1 MRAQPP
7 ASSHS
12 IPEHSAPAQSTRPAT
27 AYALALPAYL
37 LSIMMLVMQAAGVQV
52 NDACARSKGSQQLDL
67 SYSPLPPGLGALC
80 LLRRSRPGCQ
90 ECCSSATAPSRLSCL
105 HCLVC
110 QMSQLYSQALQLAG
124 AAGPQCLVAVRRQL
138 STSNQWCCVGSLAT
152 AASTSSFSCC
162 CSCCAICQMQ
172 RPAAV
177 SCCTAL
183 CHYLHCPI
191 IPFHLSQP
199 EQGPTSL
206 CHSLH
211 RYHTCSVSDTA
222 ALSAAVC
229 SSTSVATPTQSCV
242 MPVNRFY
249 SRFRD

>member
-1 MRAQPP
+1 
-7 ASSHS
+7 
-12 IPEHSAPAQSTRPAT
+12 
-27 AYALALPAYL
+27 
-37 LSIMMLVMQAAGVQV
+37 
-52 NDACARSKGSQQLDL
+52 
-67 SYSPLPPGLGALC
+67 
-80 LLRRSRPGCQ
+80 
-90 ECCSSATAPSRLSCL
+90 
-105 HCLVC
+105 
-110 QMSQLYSQALQLAG
+110 
-124 AAGPQCLVAVRRQL
+124 
-138 STSNQWCCVGSLAT
+138 
-152 AASTSSFSCC
+152 
-162 CSCCAICQMQ
+162 MQ

-229 SSTSVATPTQSCV
+229 SSTRVATPTQSCV